1 LPVICRLL
9 HCLAPLI
16 FLCQLQLV
24 LQHAY
29 QRELSVD
36 LQLKSHFQWWFLMRC
51 TSVVVHNLFIFTFI
65 LFRLHISWALQ
76 YKEECQRWIC
86 GSIFSFPVYE
96 ILKRNFCYSIFL
108 NWVKDYFFHVF
119 VHMMILICAIVKTWR
134 SYFKLWWH
142 FFLKA
147 DIAMYILCLSLLGVF
162 WYWKS
167 WKAYFNLWVSFAIY
181 FQLLKNTSKLWI
193 YWYDLYPK
201 HAFNLTNCWSN
212 YKLFLH
218 QNMP

>member
-1 LPVICRLL
+1 MSDKDIVRQFYSAPLLFSPLGAHVLLLLLCLLAQVTNLLLPVICRLL

-134 SYFKLWWH
+134 SYFKILVT
-142 FFLKA
+142 FF
-147 DIAMYILCLSLLGVF
+147 
-162 WYWKS
+162 
-167 WKAYFNLWVSFAIY
+167 
-181 FQLLKNTSKLWI
+181 
-193 YWYDLYPK
+193 
-201 HAFNLTNCWSN
+201 
-212 YKLFLH
+212 
-218 QNMP
+218 